1 MSVNVGSL
9 HTQYKGLGNTY
20 LGILFFEIDKSI
32 PFPLKLWQIE
42 NLLAAL
48 MKLLWN
54 WYIMSGPGSILE

>member
-9 HTQYKGLGNTY
+9 HTEYKGLGNTY
-20 LGILFFEIDKSI
+20 LGILFFEIDKFI

-48 MKLLWN
+48 MKLL
-54 WYIMSGPGSILE
+54 